1 MERQSERKRS
11 MTSKEQQL
19 FNNSNHV
26 QLAGADLYR
35 GDCLAII
42 PNLPG
47 QFDAIV
53 TDPPYSSGGQ
63 SK

>member
-1 MERQSERKRS
+1 